1 MQSVADIR
9 AQFLP
14 VFRKYDVRKATLFGS
29 FAKGPASERS
39 DIDLLV
45 DSGLRGLRFVELL
58 DELSE
63 ISGKNVD
70 LLDTTHVQK
79 ASPVAREIERT
90 GVVIYEK

>member
-1 MQSVADIR
+1 MQSISEIR
-9 AQFLP
+9 TQFLP
-14 VFRKYDVRKATLFGS
+14 VFRKYNVRKATLFGS
-29 FAKGPASERS
+29 FAKGSASENS

-63 ISGKNVD
+63 ISGKRVD
-70 LLDTTHVQK
+70 LLDTTHVQM
-79 ASPVAREIERT
+79 ASPVAHEIEQT